1 MRVLHSFWLELQ
13 RRRHEAS
20 RASLA
25 PPLACMRAARKSAP
39 PRLAPTSRQ
48 QRAQEEE
55 EQPVTTPQAEA
66 ASKVPEPSGRTGD
79 QYDEEYY

>member
-1 MRVLHSFWLELQ
+1 MLHSFWLELQ

-25 PPLACMRAARKSAP
+25 PPLASMRTARKSAP

-48 QRAQEEE
+48 QRAQDEEE
-55 EQPVTTPQAEA
+55 APQAEA